1 MAVENFICE
10 SCICGNVCAV
20 RKTLLKFDENAKN
33 PLPTNIE
40 ILSCEDYKA
49 IKREE

>member
-10 SCICGNVCAV
+10 NCICGNVCAV
-20 RKTLLKFDENAKN
+20 RKVLLKFSDEAKT
-33 PLPTNIE
+33 PLPTDIQ